1 MVEALQDAAEV
12 VAASPHVRWWDAPVA
27 SDALDDQWTVS
38 WSDQPGSPATGIS
51 VCPAQHRGSN
61 EWWSFP
67 SARPGSAGDT
77 DVKLLSSTRRMSDG
91 SRCVPVGL
99 VLVEDVFRDEAW
111 VRKLHV
117 PEPTERHDPTVPA
130 DTAKIPQS
138 PEITGP
144 DDWAD
149 LCRRFPLYVTAAVER
164 EWAETTGLHSPGQ
177 RWVMPDWAA
186 ISRHYDGVHLTVA
199 CHLAAATRA
208 MALDD
213 RTASVIA
220 GWDPDRTYWFAPVTE
235 DATATRW
242 ARDDERR
249 WRSTAS

>member
-12 VAASPHVRWWDAPVA
+12 VAASPHVRWWDAPLIQ
-27 SDALDDQWTVS
+27 DALDDQWTVS

-67 SARPGSAGDT
+67 DGHSASTASGDGT
-77 DVKLLSSTRRMSDG
+77 ALLSSTRSLTDG
-91 SRCVPVGL
+91 SPSPDSHTGDSRELPAGL
-99 VLVEDVFRDEAW
+99 MFVEDVYSDSAW
-111 VRKLHV
+111 VRALHI
-117 PEPTERHDPTVPA
+117 PRDGEDGTDGA
-130 DTAKIPQS
+130 DGTIV
-138 PEITGP
+138 EITGP
-144 DDWAD
+144 D
-149 LCRRFPLYVTAAVER
+149 
-164 EWAETTGLHSPGQ
+164 
-177 RWVMPDWAA
+177 DWAA

-208 MALDD
+208 IALDD

-220 GWDPDRTYWFAPVTE
+220 GWGPDTAYWFAPVRE

>member
-1 MVEALQDAAEV
+1 M
-12 VAASPHVRWWDAPVA
+12 
-27 SDALDDQWTVS
+27 
-38 WSDQPGSPATGIS
+38 
-51 VCPAQHRGSN
+51 
-61 EWWSFP
+61 
-67 SARPGSAGDT
+67 
-77 DVKLLSSTRRMSDG
+77 
-91 SRCVPVGL
+91 
-99 VLVEDVFRDEAW
+99 
-111 VRKLHV
+111 
-117 PEPTERHDPTVPA
+117 
-130 DTAKIPQS
+130 
-138 PEITGP
+138 
-144 DDWAD
+144 
-149 LCRRFPLYVTAAVER
+149 VER

-208 MALDD
+208 IFLDD

-220 GWDPDRTYWFAPVTE
+220 GWDPDRTYWFAPVRE